1 MQPHK
6 PNWIRA
12 MKTPC
17 GKPAVG
23 GDVLTLRKTAHASA
37 RSIKEPAHS
46 ARHRIP
52 KGRKGAKLIL
62 VRKDAPY
69 YQSIVRLKDR
79 KTDSDW
85 RWHEGSEAIW
95 VPRNWIDDDAVEY
108 ARGWLAVEIVSWA
121 EQDGAKIL
129 GLKRSKREDEFRA
142 AIAVLKCIQKNLTAD
157 NLPLIESLLDRA
169 IPALERAKRAN
180 QHGGHTDLHLP
191 RYRLI
196 AQTVD
201 IICRRYGYRPTR
213 AFLIVAE
220 ALRRDKAIPNSKE
233 SVGRIWR
240 NRRTTFENQVN

>member
-1 MQPHK
+1 MRNQ
-6 PNWIRA
+6 
-12 MKTPC
+12 
-17 GKPAVG
+17 
-23 GDVLTLRKTAHASA
+23 
-37 RSIKEPAHS
+37 SIKEPAHS

-85 RWHEGSEAIW
+85 RWHEGGEAIW

-196 AQTVD
+196 PQTVD